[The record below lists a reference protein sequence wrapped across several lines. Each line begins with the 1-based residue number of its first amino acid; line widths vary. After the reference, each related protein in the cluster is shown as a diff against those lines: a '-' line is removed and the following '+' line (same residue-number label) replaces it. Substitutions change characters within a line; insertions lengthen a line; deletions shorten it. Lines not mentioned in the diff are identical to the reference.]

1 MVLWDLKM
9 MRQVRTM
16 WIKCRSVVTTILMS
30 SVAHSMPE
38 NWLYEVLNLN
48 VGAMILLM
56 VHCIL
61 MLSIMAHSERL
72 RVKTFSPVF
81 TIDEGGMMVIF
92 AVDVSSF
99 SPVESFRAMLWG
111 WLLDDEVHRIR
122 KVHINFV
129 LKIVIIVVVVV
140 QIVLVAVVIKVHLVA
155 WDEWLSI
162 GMRHFLNIVSL
173 LVLIRCLLFNIDV
186 NMVMFVFFTVL
197 AIMLMLA
204 QMRRKDRQVSVQ
216 VA

>member
-9 MRQVRTM
+9 MRKVRTM

-81 TIDEGGMMVIF
+81 TIDQGGMMIIF

-99 SPVESFRAMLWG
+99 SPVESFRAVLWG

-129 LKIVIIVVVVV
+129 LKIVIIVVVIV

-173 LVLIRCLLFNIDV
+173 LVLIRCFLFNIDV

-204 QMRRKDRQVSVQ
+204 
-216 VA
+216 

>member
-1 MVLWDLKM
+1 MVLRDLKM

-61 MLSIMAHSERL
+61 MLSIMAHSKRL

-81 TIDEGGMMVIF
+81 TIDQGGMMIIF

-99 SPVESFRAMLWG
+99 SPVESFRAVLRG
-111 WLLDDEVHRIR
+111 RLLDDEVHRIR
-122 KVHINFV
+122 KVHFYVV

-140 QIVLVAVVIKVHLVA
+140 QIMLVAVVIKVHLVA

-162 GMRHFLNIVSL
+162 GMRHLLNIVSL

-186 NMVMFVFFTVL
+186 NVVMLVFFTVL

-204 QMRRKDRQVSVQ
+204 QMRRKDRQVRVQ

>member
-9 MRQVRTM
+9 MRQVRTV
-16 WIKCRSVVTTILMS
+16 WVKCRSVVTTILMS
-30 SVAHSMPE
+30 SVAHSMSE

-81 TIDEGGMMVIF
+81 TIDQGGMMVIF

-122 KVHINFV
+122 KVHIDFV
-129 LKIVIIVVVVV
+129 LKIVIIVVFVV
-140 QIVLVAVVIKVHLVA
+140 QIVLEAVVIKVHLVA

-173 LVLIRCLLFNIDV
+173 LVLKRCLLFNIDV

-204 QMRRKDRQVSVQ
+204 
-216 VA
+216 